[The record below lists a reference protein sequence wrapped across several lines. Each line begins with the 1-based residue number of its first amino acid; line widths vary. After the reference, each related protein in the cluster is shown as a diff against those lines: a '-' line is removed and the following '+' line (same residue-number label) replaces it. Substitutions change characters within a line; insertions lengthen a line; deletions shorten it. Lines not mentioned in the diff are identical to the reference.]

1 MSPVRFLAFERN
13 CAMEVEDREMIEAL
27 EGSDKALRRLVRVVT
42 ADGSEP
48 SEELELELKR
58 ARRQLRTN
66 RELIRPDAG
75 EAG

>member
-1 MSPVRFLAFERN
+1 
-13 CAMEVEDREMIEAL
+13 MEVEDREMIEAL